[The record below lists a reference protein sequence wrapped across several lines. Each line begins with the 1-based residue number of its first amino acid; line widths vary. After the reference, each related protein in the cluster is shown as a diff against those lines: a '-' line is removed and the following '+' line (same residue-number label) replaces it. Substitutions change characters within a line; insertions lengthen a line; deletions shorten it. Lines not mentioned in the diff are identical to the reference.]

1 MLPRLTVGPKCLT
14 NQAWLAFVGA
24 SQSEVV
30 EVDVAGDLVDQAGA
44 HLARG
49 AEDAG
54 GAALA
59 RLGDHLPGAG
69 VELLLDPLDPLVGR
83 ELDGAVLRADL
94 GEDGEV
100 AGEVGDQ
107 LELAL
112 ARDLD
117 RAVRDLDV
125 REAELVEPRLVLV
138 ELALDVDDLE
148 EGAADHDRL
157 ALQHVELRSRFGV
170 T

>member
-14 NQAWLAFVGA
+14 NHAWLAFVGA
-24 SQSEVV
+24 SKIRSSIG
-30 EVDVAGDLVDQAGA
+30 DLLRDLVDQLGA
-44 HLARG
+44 HLAAR

-69 VELLLDPLDPLVGR
+69 VELFLEPLDPLVGR
-83 ELDGAVLRADL
+83 ELDVRVLRADL

-112 ARDLD
+112 ARDVD

-125 REAELVEPRLVLV
+125 REAELVEPGLVLV
-138 ELALDVDDLE
+138 DLV
-148 EGAADHDRL
+148 L
-157 ALQHVELRSRFGV
+157 
-170 T
+170 